1 MHVVLAQALAGTA
14 DDLNPL
20 RGGVT
25 SDVAIVGGGFVGL
38 WTALMIK
45 RLSPV
50 DVCVIEA
57 DICGGGASGRCGGL
71 VMTWW
76 PKIASLMTV
85 CGAAEALRLVR
96 ASEAAIEEIEN
107 FCSDHAPEAEFRRG
121 GWLWTATTGAQLG
134 AWDKVVSRADALA
147 PGTFRRPDPREVAH
161 RTGSPQHLA
170 GVIEPSNATVQ
181 PAALVRAMRRYALE
195 AGVQYMSSPRSRT
208 STAARQ

>member
-1 MHVVLAQALAGTA
+1 MRRRSLRT
-14 DDLNPL
+14 L
-20 RGGVT
+20 RGLGD
-25 SDVAIVGGGFVGL
+25 DVVAEDRQFDDSAV
-38 WTALMIK
+38 
-45 RLSPV
+45 P
-50 DVCVIEA
+50 
-57 DICGGGASGRCGGL
+57 
-71 VMTWW
+71 
-76 PKIASLMTV
+76 PKP
-85 CGAAEALRLVR
+85 RLVR

-181 PAALVRAMRRYALE
+181 PAALVRAMRRRSKP
-195 AGVQYMSSPRSRT
+195 GCKYMSSPRSRT